1 MSDRHERLRDE
12 AWRWWHLAEEDLR
25 GAQRFADDAELAPRL
40 ACFWAQQA
48 AELALKAVLVTEDVD
63 PPKSHDLADLADRSD
78 HREIADLDR
87 TKLLV
92 LSKFAVAAR
101 HPADAIDITD
111 FTPAL
116 LIAIAGTTLD
126 AAETVLRRAVGA
138 DPAGDE
144 G

>member
-1 MSDRHERLRDE
+1 M
-12 AWRWWHLAEEDLR
+12 
-25 GAQRFADDAELAPRL
+25 
-40 ACFWAQQA
+40 
-48 AELALKAVLVTEDVD
+48 TEDVD

-87 TKLLV
+87 TKLLL

-101 HPADAIDITD
+101 YPADAIDITD

-116 LIAIAGTTLD
+116 LIGIAGATLD
-126 AAETVLRRAVGA
+126 AAATALRLAVGA
-138 DPAGDE
+138 DPAGDA